1 MRAGRLRS
9 VASVVLLLGGCA
21 GIATLSDPVAAYP
34 LLLAFLAPAT
44 LGWALALRGA
54 LAPRES
60 AAPRPAPRAFA
71 AVLAVSLAARLLLL
85 IPPAPLSDDL
95 YRYLWDGR
103 LGNAGIHP
111 FAYAPVAD
119 ELAPYR
125 DGVVWPRINHPEVPT
140 IYPPAAQLAFRA
152 MDAAWPSPRSPRAAA
167 VLADLATVALLGL
180 LLRRRGRDPA
190 AALVYGWCPLAVLE
204 SAGGGHVD
212 ALGTALLTGA
222 LAIGG
227 GGRAA
232 RAFGAGLLLGLS
244 ALVKPMA
251 PLVAPAVWFATGG
264 RRRAWW
270 VAGGAAAMLLA
281 LPYADAGAR
290 LFTGLR
296 TYAEHWQ
303 FSDAIYSPLVAAGAG
318 PRATRVVLAALTI
331 AFAILVGWRRRD
343 PPAAAALAIAVA
355 LALSPTVHPWYALW
369 LLPLLPFAPPPL
381 ARAGAVFAALLPVTY
396 VSAWNLARAG
406 EWLQPAW
413 MRPLVWGA
421 PAVVLAVSALRRRGA

>member
-21 GIATLSDPVAAYP
+21 GIAALPDPVAAYP
-34 LLLAFLAPAT
+34 RMLAFLVPAT
-44 LGWALALRGA
+44 LGWALAVAGA
-54 LAPRES
+54 FAPRDA
-60 AAPRPAPRAFA
+60 AAPSSGRAFA
-71 AVLAVSLAARLLLL
+71 VVLAVSLAARLLLL
-85 IPPAPLSDDL
+85 VPAAPLSDDL

-103 LGNAGIHP
+103 LGNAGVQP
-111 FAYAPVAD
+111 FAHPPDAE

-125 DGVVWPRINHPEVPT
+125 DDVVWPRINHPEVPT

-167 VLADLATVALLGL
+167 VLADLATVALLGW

-212 ALGTALLTGA
+212 ALGAALLVGA
-222 LAIGG
+222 LAIDG

-244 ALVKPMA
+244 TLVKPMA
-251 PLVAPAVWFATGG
+251 PLAAPAVWFASDA

-270 VAGGAAAMLLA
+270 VAGAAAAMLPA

-303 FSDAIYSPLVAAGAG
+303 FNDAIYSTLIAAGAG
-318 PRATRVVLAALTI
+318 PRGTRVVLAAGTI
-331 AFAILVGWRRRD
+331 AFAILAGWRRRD
-343 PPAAAALAIAVA
+343 PPASAALAIAAA
-355 LALSPTVHPWYALW
+355 LVLSPTVHPWYALW
-369 LLPLLPFAPPPL
+369 LVPLLPFAPPPL
-381 ARAGAVFAALLPVTY
+381 LHAGALFAALLPVTY
-396 VSAWNLARAG
+396 VSAWSVARGG

-413 MRPLVWGA
+413 VRPLVWGA
-421 PAVVLAVSALRRRGA
+421 PVALLAVSALRRRFA